1 MTIDQQHDKT
11 TGGARAHMK
20 LRRISAAVGTFVAV
34 LALTASA
41 SANTTITATA
51 GPVTIP
57 GVPVEVCVVQGEV
70 PLNECVKTPGAQTLA
85 LTVVVHVPTPN
96 VVVVPPAIESAQ
108 CPAGTEGVALKV
120 NTGSAGATIGGTVT
134 VTLTANEMPVTQTI
148 PINQVVAGPNQT
160 VTVFAC
166 AGIQPGV

>member
-1 MTIDQQHDKT
+1 
-11 TGGARAHMK
+11 MK
-20 LRRISAAVGTFVAV
+20 LRRITTAVGTFVAV
-34 LALTASA
+34 LALTGSA
-41 SANTTITATA
+41 LADTTVTATA

-57 GVPVEVCVVQGEV
+57 GVPVEVCVAQGEV
-70 PLNECVKTPGAQTLA
+70 PLSECVETPGAQTVT
-85 LTVVVHVPTPN
+85 LTVVVNVPTPT
-96 VVVVPPAIESAQ
+96 VGVVPPTIEPAQ

-134 VTLTANEMPVTQTI
+134 VTVVVNGMPVTQTI
-148 PINQVVAGPNQT
+148 PINQAVVGPNQT